1 MKKRTI
7 PWMEGEITEVLSKHL
22 TITTYLAL
30 SALVLQDVR
39 SIEEQH
45 RLDVALVNLLSR
57 KIINR
62 YKDESGYTTYSLA
75 A

>member
-1 MKKRTI
+1 MKDRTI
-7 PWMEGEITEVLSKHL
+7 PWMEGKITSVLAMNP

-30 SALVLQDVR
+30 SSLVLENVR

-45 RLDVALVNLLSR
+45 RLDIALINLLSR